1 MVWRK
6 FDTTIVED
14 RAALE
19 QWGRSFGADYAH
31 SDRFSNNVKAQ
42 IDEAKKILKKFID
55 NVDEDFQDHV
65 SILGDYEVAEFLFSA
80 GFVAG
85 VRSEIVGVE

>member
-1 MVWRK
+1 MTWTK
-6 FDTTIVED
+6 FDMSKEED

-42 IDEAKKILKKFID
+42 IEDAKKILKKFID
-55 NVDEDFQDHV
+55 NVDV
-65 SILGDYEVAEFLFSA
+65 
-80 GFVAG
+80 
-85 VRSEIVGVE
+85 